1 MVIPVLN
8 IVKILRASKCMQKV
22 EIIVMFIT
30 NDKNKNTFIVSTHI
44 SILRK
49 VYK

>member
-30 NDKNKNTFIVSTHI
+30 NDKNKNVIVSTHI

-49 VYK
+49 VFK